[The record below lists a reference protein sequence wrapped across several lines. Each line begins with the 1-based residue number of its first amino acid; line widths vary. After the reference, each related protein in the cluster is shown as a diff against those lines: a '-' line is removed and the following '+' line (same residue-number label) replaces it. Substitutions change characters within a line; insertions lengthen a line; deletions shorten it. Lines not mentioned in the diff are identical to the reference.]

1 MLSGVQTI
9 FLISYK
15 VCYWIGRVRGSTR
28 LALGEKNPVFFA
40 CYFDAIQREKL
51 LNFDAIFGPYLNEP
65 FFFLS

>member
-1 MLSGVQTI
+1 MWDSNDY
-9 FLISYK
+9 SYK
-15 VCYWIGRVRGSTR
+15 LQGLLLDWEGQGKHEVGSGR
-28 LALGEKNPVFFA
+28 KNPAFFA